1 MPHLRDR
8 RPAEPSAPTGSPKL
22 PRPRLL
28 LGGVLVAV
36 ALVMTLTATAAP
48 APDQEAAPP
57 TAASSQS
64 AKASPKL
71 ARNSATAHAKRV
83 RASAGSRVAPSG
95 TSRRD
100 RRPPTVPTGLA
111 VSGATATSVSLSW
124 FASTDNVA
132 VAGYGVYLGGG
143 RKATTSTTSYTLAGL
158 ACGTSYSVG
167 VNAFDTSGNTSAQ
180 ATAVVATS
188 ACYDATPP
196 SAPSGL
202 VQSAKTDTSAT
213 VAWHPATDNVGV
225 VGYGLYRSSVR
236 VGQTAQT
243 SYTFAGLACGTT
255 TAVAVDAYDAAGNH
269 SGQTA
274 FVVSTSA
281 CVDGQAPTAPSG
293 LASSA
298 ATETSVT
305 ASWKASTDNVA
316 VAGYGVT
323 LNGTP
328 VTSTPQTQYVLG
340 GLTCATTYTVGVY
353 AFDAAGNKSSTTTA
367 SLSTAAC
374 PPPPPPP
381 SSDTSPP
388 TSVHNVVVT
397 AADQTSVTLG
407 WMAATDNVG
416 VTGYD
421 GYKNG
426 VRDGQT
432 AQLTYSFV
440 GLQCGTSYTLA
451 IDAYDAAGNRG
462 PQYSVIAST
471 SACPDSQAPT
481 QPSNL
486 TLSGRTSTSLSLTWA
501 AATDNVGVV
510 GYGVYK
516 AGVRVGTTSPASY
529 TVTGLACGTS
539 YTIGVDAYD
548 AAGNRS
554 GQASVL
560 TSTSACGDTQ
570 APTAPS
576 GLAVSAPSQ
585 SGITLSWSAATD
597 NVGVA
602 GYDVFAN
609 GTKSGT
615 ASGTSY
621 QFSGLACGTT
631 YTLGVE
637 AFDGAGNRSTR
648 STVSGSTAACPPPPS
663 GGASVFISPS
673 GNDGNSCVQ
682 AAPCKTF
689 DRAYRVAQPGAVV
702 QVAGGLYPET
712 DPAAGTIRIDN
723 DSSKTTSTDVV
734 FQCTSGQDVTFDA
747 ENFTII
753 AKHITF
759 QGSCFKFRKI
769 WTGQGGDTTPDSDD
783 LTFDGVKMA
792 GFQIVGSTNV
802 TIKNSEIG
810 PQVACYRNGDT
821 SKASSSWCQNN
832 ASTGEDWY
840 YRRGLANAG
849 IEESKIQANSGGY
862 GSSNIVLAGNWI
874 HDQQTRASDTNV
886 AGSDAL
892 HMGGLL
898 IEEACTCA
906 ILLDGNKFERNVT
919 YDIQGDPSP
928 HGVTVQNNWF
938 GVPYNTLDQGASP
951 IGGFKAI
958 DLTLRSNGQNSLG
971 DWLIRFNS
979 IETGL
984 RIGDGSSGQTY
995 SNVRV
1000 IGNIWG
1006 AGQQCLAGV
1015 SGLKYDFN
1023 APVGSTC
1030 GTNSQSLPSLPY
1042 ASTGTSIDFHLTGG
1056 NAVDMV
1062 KTADDDAQLASD
1074 FDNKSRPQGAGRDAG
1089 ADELR

>member
-71 ARNSATAHAKRV
+71 ARNSATAHTKRV

-100 RRPPTVPTGLA
+100 RRPPTVPNGLA
-111 VSGATATSVSLSW
+111 VSGATATSVTVSW
-124 FASTDNVA
+124 SASTDNVG
-132 VAGYGVYLGGG
+132 VAGYGVYLGGV
-143 RKATTSTTSYTLAGL
+143 RRATTSTTSYTLAGL

-196 SAPSGL
+196 AAPSGL

-213 VAWHPATDNVGV
+213 VAWQPAIDNVGV

-255 TAVAVDAYDAAGNH
+255 TAVAVDAWDAAGNH

-293 LASSA
+293 LASSG

-367 SLSTAAC
+367 SLSTAVC

-421 GYKNG
+421 GYRNG

-462 PQYSVIAST
+462 PQYSVIAGT

-486 TLSGRTSTSLSLTWA
+486 TLSGHTSTSLSLTWA
-501 AATDNVGVV
+501 ASNDNVGVV

-529 TVTGLACGTS
+529 TVTGLACATS

-560 TSTSACGDTQ
+560 LSTSPCGDTQ

-585 SGITLSWSAATD
+585 SGITLAWSAATD

-615 ASGTSY
+615 ATGTSY
-621 QFSGLACGTT
+621 SLSGLACGTT

-648 STVSGSTAACPPPPS
+648 STVSGSTAACQPPPPS
-663 GGASVFISPS
+663 DGASVFISPS
-673 GNDGNSCVQ
+673 GNDANSCVQ
-682 AAPCKTF
+682 VAPCKTF
-689 DRAYRVAQPGAVV
+689 DRAYRVAQPGATVSV
-702 QVAGGLYPET
+702 SAGQYAMTE
-712 DPAAGTIRIDN
+712 PAAGA
-723 DSSKTTSTDVV
+723 TSIFPDPGKGSASQPVTFVC
-734 FQCTSGQDVTFDA
+734 QGNGDVTFA
-747 ENFTII
+747 APNFTFYPGLS
-753 AKHITF
+753 HVVVRGGCFRLNVVRVGYGGYPEMTGDIT
-759 QGSCFKFRKI
+759 
-769 WTGQGGDTTPDSDD
+769 
-783 LTFDGVKMA
+783 LDGVHLASFEIA
-792 GFQIVGSTNV
+792 GADNV
-802 TIKNSEIG
+802 TIRNSEVG
-810 PQVACYRNGDT
+810 PSVDCYGPTQSGVPSAAKCDP
-821 SKASSSWCQNN
+821 SKPAEAYWAQ
-832 ASTGEDWY
+832 
-840 YRRGLANAG
+840 LP
-849 IEESKIQANSGGY
+849 Q
-862 GSSNIVLAGNWI
+862 GSSNLQMEPYMHQSVGRQETNISLVGNYF
-874 HDQQTRASDTNV
+874 HDIQTKDSAN
-886 AGSDAL
+886 L
-892 HMGGLL
+892 HTGCLQTGGDGDVIGLT
-898 IEEACTCA
+898 IRDNRFERCA
-906 ILLDGNKFERNVT
+906 I
-919 YDIQGDPSP
+919 YDILLGPLDR
-928 HGVTVQNNWF
+928 GLTIENNWF
-938 GVPYNTLDQGASP
+938 GAAYTPMDGGATPAETGLSWRDVQVKT
-951 IGGFKAI
+951 ISGMNVA
-958 DLTLRSNGQNSLG
+958 

-979 IETGL
+979 FAHGL
-984 RIGDGSSGQTY
+984 SIDNSAVNPSY

-1000 IGNIWG
+1000 IGNILG
-1006 AGQQCLAGV
+1006 SYSYCKAGV
-1015 SGLKYDFN
+1015 KFEFN
-1023 APVGSTC
+1023 VFVGSSC
-1030 GTNSQSLPSLPY
+1030 GVNSVSMQSFPY
-1042 ASTGTSIDFHLTGG
+1042 ASYGGVDFHLTGG
-1056 NAVDMV
+1056 AAVDLV
-1062 KTADDDAQLASD
+1062 TTADDDAQLNND
-1074 FDNKSRPQGAGRDAG
+1074 YDGKSRPQGAGRDAG
-1089 ADELR
+1089 ADESR